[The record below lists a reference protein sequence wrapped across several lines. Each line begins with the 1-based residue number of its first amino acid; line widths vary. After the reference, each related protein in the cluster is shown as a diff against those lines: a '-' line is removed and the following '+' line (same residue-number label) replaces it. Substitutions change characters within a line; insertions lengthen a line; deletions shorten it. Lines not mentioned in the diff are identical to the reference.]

1 MFHKIK
7 KINKKHSSIMM
18 LMKLRTMK
26 KISSQLNRL
35 IIRKNLRKKNGLRIM
50 MNIEGKKLHKETTR

>member
-1 MFHKIK
+1 MK

-35 IIRKNLRKKNGLRIM
+35 IIRKNIRKKNGSRIM

>member
-1 MFHKIK
+1 MLHKMK

-35 IIRKNLRKKNGLRIM
+35 IIRKNIRKKNGSRIM